1 MQKKQFPIT
10 DVALELSSSL
20 LLLFHGINLFTGS
33 YHLQEELGNV
43 STGGTCHVNNPMCG
57 G

>member
-20 LLLFHGINLFTGS
+20 LLLFHGINLLTGS

-43 STGGTCHVNNPMCG
+43 SSGGTCHVNNPMFG